1 MLILQIIC
9 IFYLN
14 MQFLFIPL
22 DKTIY
27 LTYNATTKQ

>member
-1 MLILQIIC
+1 MLISQINC

-14 MQFLFIPL
+14 MQFLFVSL